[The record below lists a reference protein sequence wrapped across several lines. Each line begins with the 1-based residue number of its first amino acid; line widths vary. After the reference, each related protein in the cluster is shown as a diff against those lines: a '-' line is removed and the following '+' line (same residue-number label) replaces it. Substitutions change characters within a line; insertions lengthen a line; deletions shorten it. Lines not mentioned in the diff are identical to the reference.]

1 MNTKEPIANSTE
13 IMNRINRFTSDA
25 DWTIE
30 ELRESLRADGIDP
43 DQALNNIKMRIAPFV
58 KLKEA
63 SVAETNQVSQTAS
76 STGIYT
82 GIMAAAKKLG
92 LTQKRFAEIT
102 GLSETLL
109 IKLDRRLIS
118 LEGFSKVAAAV
129 ASALQTTEQTIENYV
144 GGKALYPAEANFKAE
159 EVPDLPQK
167 QSFAEAVKT
176 DPLLSEDAKQR
187 LLDLQ
192 DNK

>member
-1 MNTKEPIANSTE
+1 MNTKEPITDSTE

-43 DQALNNIKMRIAPFV
+43 DQALKDVKMRIAPFV
-58 KLKEA
+58 KLKET
-63 SVAETNQVSQTAS
+63 SVAETNQVVQTAS
-76 STGIYT
+76 STAIFPGI
-82 GIMAAAKKLG
+82 IAAAKKLG
-92 LTQKRFAEIT
+92 LAQKRFAEMT

-129 ASALQTTEQTIENYV
+129 AAALQTTEQTIQNYV
-144 GGKALYPAEANFKAE
+144 GGGALYPAEANFKAE
-159 EVPDLPQK
+159 EAPDLPQK

-176 DPLLSEDAKQR
+176 DPLLTEDAKHR
-187 LLDLQ
+187 LLELQ
-192 DNK
+192 DNN